1 MIQDAEDFNG
11 IKMEPGLY
19 ARLANEFPQFVC
31 VKIEGGK
38 TLDKIRDTKI
48 TIGNRLSILGGMGG
62 RLLLEELILGVVGSI
77 PNPCMADII
86 VQSYNDLGQVT
97 LKELREP
104 FQNTNR
110 GWSFRHNT
118 LNQL

>member
-38 TLDKIRDTKI
+38 ILDKIRDTKI

-62 RLLLEELILGVVGSI
+62 RLLLEELDFGSVGRHTQ
-77 PNPCMADII
+77 PVHGGYHCAII
-86 VQSYNDLGQVT
+86 Q
-97 LKELREP
+97 
-104 FQNTNR
+104 
-110 GWSFRHNT
+110 
-118 LNQL
+118 